1 MQVIKDHFLQVGLHF
16 LHLSENDAALALDLG
31 LSQRAVLN
39 DVRQDFHRCRQ
50 RRSYH
55 NAFLPVMTSLCLR
68 FTSGQIFGES
78 FSVVHRLLSGG
89 VRVQVSSLVLDLQLQ
104 LRSLPGALRH
114 SYRCDAFYTI
124 VLISRHT
131 RTLKA
136 MCSRKWAVPLLCS
149 FSYRLPAS
157 IHRPTCIM

>member
-1 MQVIKDHFLQVGLHF
+1 MRELYVRNRYCLNKALAAVEHGSKVSVYVPHIYSGLQLVQRNPAAVAQ
-16 LHLSENDAALALDLG
+16 HLSADVLTDGSGSYSRKHARIFKLSLAL
-31 LSQRAVLN
+31 
-39 DVRQDFHRCRQ
+39 
-50 RRSYH
+50 
-55 NAFLPVMTSLCLR
+55 
-68 FTSGQIFGES
+68 
-78 FSVVHRLLSGG
+78 VHRLLSGG

>member
-1 MQVIKDHFLQVGLHF
+1 
-16 LHLSENDAALALDLG
+16 
-31 LSQRAVLN
+31 
-39 DVRQDFHRCRQ
+39 
-50 RRSYH
+50 
-55 NAFLPVMTSLCLR
+55 MTSLCLR

-89 VRVQVSSLVLDLQLQ
+89 VRVQVSSHVLDLQLQ

-136 MCSRKWAVPLLCS
+136 MCSRKWAVHCCAHFHTGFRHQS
-149 FSYRLPAS
+149 IDQPAS
-157 IHRPTCIM
+157 CDQNRGHLGKWGHFFPVSSMKTVFTWILQILWSFTSSHRTFPPIQL